1 MKTLAVPIAAVG
13 AAIASLGTAAVLAAD
28 NINKAYNAIRVGSG
42 ATGEDL
48 EALKSDFDAVF
59 GTIPAGAG
67 EGRDGDR
74 RPQHPARA
82 HRETVAKY
90 GDSVLGT
97 FPDHWD

>member
-28 NINKAYNAIRVGSG
+28 NINKAYNAIRVGTG

-59 GTIPAGAG
+59 AQSPPAPV
-67 EGRDGDR
+67 RSDGDR